1 MSNCVKCDALVEFDM
16 DYSLFV
22 VLSLYFITIGAGWV
36 LSFLNLRHLE
46 AAAAGVPSG
55 FEGHVDGHLL
65 KRMRDYTVEGSRFAL
80 FESAFGALLAAVFVV
95 LALRRYDEWL
105 ASFGLPFIVHGAVF
119 FMLLIYAEAVLSAP
133 FSLYRA
139 FVIEKRYGFSNM
151 TASLWLSDRVKSLL
165 LTTVLG
171 GVLLGAALWIIKA
184 SPGLWWLWLWAF
196 FFAFSLFMMYI
207 SPYVIEPLF
216 NRFDEVEDPALKE
229 RIREVLA
236 KAGITVAKVQKVD
249 ASRRTSHTNAYFTGI
264 GSVKR
269 IVLYDTLLKRLDSD
283 ELVSVLAHETGH
295 WKGRHLLKG
304 VALMETV
311 ALAVLYGAWLLL
323 ESGLLEKVFDM
334 PGSSFFAEAV
344 MLGFLAPVAAFPF
357 TPFFS
362 WFSRRHEREADRVAV
377 GLSGDPEAFARSLV
391 KLSKDN
397 LSNLHPH
404 PLYAAFYYSHPPVVE
419 RIREIR
425 EMSRQGLY

>member
-1 MSNCVKCDALVEFDM
+1 M
-16 DYSLFV
+16 DYSLYV
-22 VLSLYFITIGAGWV
+22 ALSLYFLVMGAGWA
-36 LSFLNLRHLE
+36 LAFLNIRHLE
-46 AAAAGVPSG
+46 ASAADVPSG
-55 FEGHVDGHLL
+55 FEGHVDERLL
-65 KRMRDYTVEGSRFAL
+65 KRMRDYTVEGTRFAL
-80 FESAFGALLAAVFVV
+80 FESVFGALLAAVFVV
-95 LALRRYDEWL
+95 LALRRYDGWL
-105 ASFGLPFIVHGAVF
+105 ASFGLPFIIHGVVF
-119 FMLLIYAEAVLSAP
+119 FMLLIYAEAFLSAP

-151 TASLWLSDRVKSLL
+151 TASLWLSDRAKSLL

-171 GVLLGAALWIIKA
+171 GVLVGAALWIIKA
-184 SPGLWWLWLWAF
+184 SPALWWLWVWGF
-196 FFAFSLFMMYI
+196 FFAFSLFMMYL

-269 IVLYDTLLKRLDSD
+269 IVLYDTLLKRLDGD
-283 ELVSVLAHETGH
+283 EIVSVLAHETGH
-295 WKGRHLLKG
+295 WKGRHLMKG
-304 VALMETV
+304 VVLMEAV
-311 ALAVLYGAWLLL
+311 ALAVLYASWLLL
-323 ESGLLEKVFDM
+323 ESGLLEEVFDM

-344 MLGFLAPVAAFPF
+344 MLGFVSPVAAFPF

-362 WFSRRHEREADRVAV
+362 WFSRRHEREADRAAV
-377 GLSGDPEAFARSLV
+377 ELSRDPEAFSRALV

-397 LSNLHPH
+397 LSNLYPH

-419 RIREIR
+419 RVREIR
-425 EMSRQGLY
+425 RLGKQGMC

>member
-1 MSNCVKCDALVEFDM
+1 M
-16 DYSLFV
+16 DYSIYV
-22 VLSLYFITIGAGWV
+22 ALSLYFLVMGAGWA
-36 LSFLNLRHLE
+36 LSLLNIRHLE
-46 AAAAGVPSG
+46 AAGGAVPPG
-55 FEGHVDGHLL
+55 FEGHVDERLL
-65 KRMRDYTVEGSRFAL
+65 ARMREYTVEGSRFAL
-80 FESAFGALLAAVFVV
+80 FESVFGGLLAAAFVV

-105 ASFGLPFIVHGAVF
+105 ASFGLPFIAHGVIF
-119 FMLLIYAEAVLSAP
+119 FMLLVYAEAVLSAP

-151 TASLWLSDRVKSLL
+151 TAGLWLSDRAKSLL
-165 LTTVLG
+165 LTTLLG
-171 GVLLGAALWIIKA
+171 GVLVAAALWIIKT
-184 SPGLWWLWLWAF
+184 SPALWWLWVWGF
-196 FFAFSLFMMYI
+196 FFAFSIFMMYI

-229 RIREVLA
+229 RILEVLA

-269 IVLYDTLLKRLDSD
+269 IVLYDTLLKRLDGD
-283 ELVSVLAHETGH
+283 EIVSVLAHETGH
-295 WKGRHLLKG
+295 WKGRHLMKG
-304 VALMETV
+304 VVLMEAA
-311 ALAVLYGAWLLL
+311 ALGVLYASWLLL
-323 ESGLLEKVFDM
+323 GSGLIEEVFDM
-334 PGSSFFAEAV
+334 PGSSFFGEAV

-362 WFSRRHEREADRVAV
+362 WFSRRHEREADRFAIE
-377 GLSGDPEAFARSLV
+377 LSGDPEAFTRSLV

-419 RIREIR
+419 RVREIR
-425 EMSRQGLY
+425 KIAKQGMCR

>member
-1 MSNCVKCDALVEFDM
+1 M
-16 DYSLFV
+16 DYSIYIA
-22 VLSLYFITIGAGWV
+22 LSLYFLVMGAGWA
-36 LSFLNLRHLE
+36 LSLLNVRHLE
-46 AAAAGVPSG
+46 AAGGAVPPG
-55 FEGHVDGHLL
+55 FEGHVDGRLL
-65 KRMRDYTVEGSRFAL
+65 ERMREYTVEGSRFAL
-80 FESAFGALLAAVFVV
+80 FESVFGALLAAAFVV
-95 LALRRYDEWL
+95 LALRSYDGWL
-105 ASFGLPFIVHGAVF
+105 ASFGLPFIVHGLVF

-139 FVIEKRYGFSNM
+139 FVIEKKYGFSNM
-151 TASLWLSDRVKSLL
+151 TASLWLSDWAKSLL

-184 SPGLWWLWLWAF
+184 SPDFWWLWVWGF
-196 FFAFSLFMMYI
+196 FFAFSIFMMYL
-207 SPYVIEPLF
+207 SPHVIEPLF
-216 NRFDEVEDPALKE
+216 NRFEEVEDPALKE
-229 RIREVLA
+229 RILEVLA

-269 IVLYDTLLKRLDSD
+269 IVLYDTLLKRLDND
-283 ELVSVLAHETGH
+283 EIVSVLAHETGH
-295 WKGRHLLKG
+295 WKGRHLMKG
-304 VALMETV
+304 VVLMEAA
-311 ALAVLYGAWLLL
+311 ALAVLFAAWLLL
-323 ESGLLEKVFDM
+323 GSGLLEELFNM
-334 PGSSFFAEAV
+334 PGSSFFGEAV

-362 WFSRRHEREADRVAV
+362 WFSRRHEREADRFVIE
-377 GLSGDPEAFARSLV
+377 LSRDPEAFTRSLV

-419 RIREIR
+419 RVREIR
-425 EMSRQGLY
+425 KAAKQWTYR